1 MKKILLIVLV
11 LILAAFFIISFS
23 GCEKLKI
30 DNLKA
35 NNHLK
40 KANTFYTEEKYKKA
54 INEYQEALEL
64 NPDLKVV
71 YFYLGSSYALLYS
84 PSKTTER
91 NKQNGKKALE
101 FLLKARE
108 VSDKKAEDLRNK
120 AIDSVN
126 QGKKDKVKEEIDLK
140 YNPIEQKIIEETKQ
154 MYSNNIE
161 ELQKTAEQETKLEEK
176 EKIKLEIEDLQKRL
190 YVSLSNKRKEIEEKK
205 NMEFNQRVKE
215 YFSNSYKKQLTDK
228 SLDNEKI
235 VLALG
240 DIYDKISSASENEE
254 ERENYYKESE
264 QCYLTILEHAK
275 ANPQSYY
282 TLARFYL
289 NHGRLAEAEMMYKK
303 PIEMDP
309 KNHQTYLFLA
319 QYYGDSRQWDKA
331 IEYHEKRIYAIMNPE
346 ILELQKELE
355 KIEQKIADMEKI
367 KNFIENVLKKNKS
380 LPKEAKAKL
389 MKEKTKQLEEMGSFV
404 DTNKELEA
412 KKDEIQELI
421 KKSEGESKNLS
432 EEQKKLLAD
441 AYYRVGH
448 VCWNKSYQTKRDMM
462 TGEERR
468 SLIAKG
474 FAALDKSI
482 EFDPSNPFPW
492 SYKALLYFQKKIS
505 EPLKSK
511 EWDAKYT
518 EMIEQ
523 FKKLRKKQAQAEEYK
538 KQLEEMG
545 KK

>member
-11 LILAAFFIISFS
+11 LILAAFFITSFS

-40 KANTFYTEEKYKKA
+40 KANKFYTEEKYKKA
-54 INEYQEALEL
+54 INEYQAALEL
-64 NPDLKVV
+64 NPELKVV
-71 YFYLGSSYALLYS
+71 YFYLGSSYALLYN

-108 VSDKKAEDLRNK
+108 ISDKKIENLRNE

-126 QGKKDKVKEEIDLK
+126 QGKKDKLKEEIDLK
-140 YNPIEQKIIEETKQ
+140 YNPIGQKIIEETKQ

-161 ELQKTAEQETKLEEK
+161 ELQKTAEQETKLEAK

-190 YVSLSNKRKEIEEKK
+190 SVSLSKKRKEIEEMK
-205 NMEFNQRVKE
+205 NMEFNKKVKE
-215 YFSNSYKKQLTDK
+215 YFSNTYKKQLTDK
-228 SLDNEKI
+228 NLDNEKI

-240 DIYDKISSASENEE
+240 DIYDKISSASEGEE

-264 QCYLTILEHAK
+264 KCYLTILEHAK

-309 KNHQTYLFLA
+309 ENHQTYLFLA

-331 IEYHEKRIYAIMNPE
+331 IEYHEKRIYAIMNPK

-355 KIEQKIADMEKI
+355 KIEQKIADMKKI

-421 KKSEGESKNLS
+421 KKSEGESKNLP

-448 VCWNKSYQTKRDMM
+448 VCWNKSYQTKRIEMS
-462 TGEERR
+462 GEERR
-468 SLIAKG
+468 PLIAKG

-482 EFDPSNPFPW
+482 YFDPSNPFPW

-523 FKKLRKKQAQAEEYK
+523 FKKLRKKQTQTEEYK
-538 KQLEEMG
+538 KQLEKMG
-545 KK
+545 KE